1 MTKQVKADIALLLV
15 TVGWG
20 SSFILTKNALSDLTT
35 FNFLAVRFL
44 LAFALSAIVF
54 HKRFKQL
61 DKHTLFSGA
70 LVGTIL
76 FSGYAFQTVGLNYTT
91 VNNSAFITGFS
102 VILVPILSALFFK
115 KKIEANAFVGT
126 LLAMTGLSLLT
137 LTDSFALNIGDI
149 LTFVSTFAFAMHIIT
164 VGIYTQKSDSILL
177 GVIQIGAVGFWSLIA
192 TFIFE
197 QPIIPTGIGTW
208 TNLIIL
214 AVLCTSG
221 AFIVQSVAQQY
232 TSATHT
238 AIIYTGEPVFAAI
251 FAYFMVGE
259 VLSLRGMLG
268 AAMIVAGM
276 LVAELD
282 VKGLFKESPCDVRR
296 RRSDASASPSGDARL

>member
-44 LAFALSAIVF
+44 LAFGLSAIVF

-61 DKHTLFSGA
+61 DKHTFFSGA

-126 LLAMTGLSLLT
+126 LLAMTGLALLT
-137 LTDSFALNIGDI
+137 LTDSFALNEGDI

-192 TFIFE
+192 TFVFE
-197 QPIIPTGIGTW
+197 QPIIPTGLGTW

-214 AVLCTSG
+214 AVICTSG

-251 FAYFMVGE
+251 FAYFMIGE
-259 VLSLRGMLG
+259 ILSLKGMLG
-268 AAMIVAGM
+268 AAMIIAGM
-276 LVAELD
+276 LVAELN
-282 VKGLFKESPCDVRR
+282 VKGLFKEKS
-296 RRSDASASPSGDARL
+296 L